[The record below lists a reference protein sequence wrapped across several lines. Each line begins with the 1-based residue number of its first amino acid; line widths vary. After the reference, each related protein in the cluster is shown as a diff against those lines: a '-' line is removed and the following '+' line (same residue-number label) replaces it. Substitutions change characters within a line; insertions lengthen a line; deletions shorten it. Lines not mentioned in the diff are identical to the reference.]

1 MYGFVYDYRSM
12 VLERCWTL
20 ASVSWCWSWVIPD
33 FDWRSVHQ
41 SSASNM
47 TSWKCWHSV
56 GVTWKCWHSV
66 GVNLYHG
73 GRVNSLCDYLTGIW
87 TSAYH
92 GWSGP
97 GGGDN
102 SLMGNINWAER
113 NRNIVCVECG
123 VYRTERNMGVN
134 INWWR
139 RMLVNCSRNVVAGD
153 YRSWRTAEFVTVK
166 PCLLLL
172 WSFKFF
178 NLRGERC
185 CGSRLNIPLAYDR
198 IHWLSNWRLE
208 LLHLLKNSLMAT
220 RTELG
225 ALRFVNRRVLKLLPH
240 SLVRMDESSLIH
252 RLRVVVPVSVE
263 WTTRSVISLLRIS
276 NFLENFP
283 MLRHAVVRDVRIDAV
298 CVRINGLEVW
308 LPNLWEIGAHT
319 VSVFH
324 GGRQLAIFRNQIL
337 PFYLSIPNPIA
348 QILTIWDLLVN
359 SGSTLS

>member
-1 MYGFVYDYRSM
+1 
-12 VLERCWTL
+12 
-20 ASVSWCWSWVIPD
+20 
-33 FDWRSVHQ
+33 
-41 SSASNM
+41 
-47 TSWKCWHSV
+47 
-56 GVTWKCWHSV
+56 
-66 GVNLYHG
+66 
-73 GRVNSLCDYLTGIW
+73 
-87 TSAYH
+87 
-92 GWSGP
+92 
-97 GGGDN
+97 
-102 SLMGNINWAER
+102 
-113 NRNIVCVECG
+113 
-123 VYRTERNMGVN
+123 
-134 INWWR
+134 
-139 RMLVNCSRNVVAGD
+139 
-153 YRSWRTAEFVTVK
+153 
-166 PCLLLL
+166 
-172 WSFKFF
+172 
-178 NLRGERC
+178 
-185 CGSRLNIPLAYDR
+185 
-198 IHWLSNWRLE
+198 

-319 VSVFH
+319 ISVFH
-324 GGRQLAIFRNQIL
+324 GCRQLAIFRNQIL
-337 PFYLSIPNPIA
+337 PFDLSIPNPIA